1 MVLVKLVSA
10 RLAKR
15 ARRSP
20 SLLCKEFYCGKEKGC
35 EGCEESSR
43 EEGRR
48 EEEVILLAH
57 LAVLSYSK
65 QEAVGNGRFFYL
77 TEPLQPIAP
86 AKNPAFWGKEPRI
99 NLSSFVKSGIL
110 THPQR

>member
-1 MVLVKLVSA
+1 MVFVKLVSA

-20 SLLCKEFYCGKEKGC
+20 SLLCKECYCGKEKGC

-43 EEGRR
+43 EEGCR

-65 QEAVGNGRFFYL
+65 QEAVGNDRFFYL
-77 TEPLQPIAP
+77 VDVLFR
-86 AKNPAFWGKEPRI
+86 NRNRI
-99 NLSSFVKSGIL
+99 LSARKPTFCGENHESVFLHS
-110 THPQR
+110 

>member
-1 MVLVKLVSA
+1 MVFVKLVSA

-20 SLLCKEFYCGKEKGC
+20 SLLCKECYCGKEKGC

-43 EEGRR
+43 EEGCR

-65 QEAVGNGRFFYL
+65 QEAVGNDRFFYL
-77 TEPLQPIAP
+77 VESSQPIIP
-86 AKNPAFWGKEPRI
+86 ARMPAFLGKEPRI
-99 NLSSFVKSGIL
+99 SLSSFVKSGIL